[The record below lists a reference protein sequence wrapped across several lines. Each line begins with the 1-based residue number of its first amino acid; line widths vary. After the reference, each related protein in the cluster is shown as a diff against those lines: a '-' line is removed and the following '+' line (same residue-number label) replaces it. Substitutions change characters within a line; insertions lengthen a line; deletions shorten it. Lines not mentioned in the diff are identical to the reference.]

1 MKQTRKTA
9 SLLAQKI
16 DRVAFTTYFL
26 GAVAPLVALGVV
38 VDRYALPTLSD
49 RNASLGLIG
58 LVASIALLSMGSFL
72 VLRHVTRRTLS
83 RIDGDNRRLSSLL
96 KVSSRLA
103 AAQHVTEATAMA
115 ASCARELAQASAAFV
130 FVREG
135 DRWALADTAGDGAEK
150 VYESARQQLDEVVD
164 LVVEHARPVL
174 RGVEDAGTRRHGR
187 PLSAAAAPLP
197 GETGVMGV
205 LAVVREKSQDRFSAA
220 EGDALSTLAALAAVA
235 LHNSDLRESQRNF
248 FVHVTDLLVNALDSH
263 LGFNTGHSHR
273 VAQVANRIGR
283 ALELDDEQLQRLHFA
298 ALLHDIGMLKLDR
311 NQQMNRRACEKHC
324 VLGYRMLMHIR
335 LWKEVAPLVHHHH
348 EWWDGDGYPDGLAGE
363 AIPLE
368 SRIIGLCEA
377 FDAMTNEH
385 SYRESL
391 SLEESVAEM
400 VRCSGTQFEPKLV
413 EVFGRLVEEGVIEA

>member
-1 MKQTRKTA
+1 MKQIRKTT

-38 VDRYALPTLSD
+38 VDRFALPTLDD

-72 VLRHVTRRTLS
+72 VLRSVTRRTLAS
-83 RIDGDNRRLSSLL
+83 IDGDNRRLSSLL

-115 ASCARELAQASAAFV
+115 ARCARELAVARAAFV
-130 FVREG
+130 FICEG
-135 DRWALADTAGDGAEK
+135 DKWILADTAGDDAEK
-150 VYESARQQLDEVVD
+150 LYASARQSLDEVVG
-164 LVVEHARPVL
+164 LVIEHGRPVL
-174 RGVEDAGTRRHGR
+174 RGAADAEAKHRGP
-187 PLSAAAAPLP
+187 PLAAAAAPLP
-197 GETGVMGV
+197 TDSGVMGV
-205 LAVVREKSQDRFSAA
+205 LAVVRTGTQDRFTSA

-235 LHNSDLRESQRNF
+235 LHNSDLRDSQRNF
-248 FVHVTDLLVNALDSH
+248 FSHVTDMLVTALDAH

-273 VAQVANRIGR
+273 VAQVGNRIGR
-283 ALELDDEQLQRLHFA
+283 ALSLDDEQLQRLHFA
-298 ALLHDIGMLKLDR
+298 SLLHDIGMLKLDR
-311 NQQMNRRACEKHC
+311 NQQMNRRTCEKHC

-335 LWKEVAPLVHHHH
+335 LWKDVAPLVHHHH
-348 EWWDGDGYPDGLAGE
+348 EWWDGNGYPDGLAGE
-363 AIPLE
+363 GIPLE

-377 FDAMTNEH
+377 FDAMTNEE

-391 SLEESVAEM
+391 SLDESVAEM
-400 VRCSGTQFEPKLV
+400 VRCAGTQFEPKLV
-413 EVFGRLVEEGVIEA
+413 EVFRQLVEEGVIEV

>member
-103 AAQHVTEATAMA
+103 AAQHVTEATSMA
-115 ASCARELAQASAAFV
+115 AGCARELAQARAAFV

-135 DRWALADTAGDGAEK
+135 DKWALVDTAGDGAEK
-150 VYESARQQLDEVVD
+150 LYESVRQQLDEVVG
-164 LVVEHARPVL
+164 LVMEHGRPVL
-174 RGVEDAGTRRHGR
+174 RGAADAGARSQGLQ
-187 PLSAAAAPLP
+187 LSAAAAPLP
-197 GETGVMGV
+197 GDAGIMGV
-205 LAVVREKSQDRFSAA
+205 LAVVRAKPQDPFSSA

-235 LHNSDLRESQRNF
+235 LHNSDLRDSQRNF
-248 FVHVTDLLVNALDSH
+248 FAHVTDLLVNALDSH

-283 ALELDDEQLQRLHFA
+283 ALGLDEHQLQRLHFA
-298 ALLHDIGMLKLDR
+298 SLLHDIGMLKLDR
-311 NQQMNRRACEKHC
+311 NQQMNRRTCEKHC
-324 VLGYRMLMHIR
+324 VLGYRMLTHIR
-335 LWKEVAPLVHHHH
+335 LWKDVAPLVQHHP
-348 EWWDGDGYPDGLAGE
+348 EWWDGNGYPEGLAGE

-385 SYRESL
+385 SYRDSL
-391 SLEESVAEM
+391 TLEESVAEM
-400 VRCSGTQFEPKLV
+400 VRCSGTQFEPKVV
-413 EVFGRLVEEGVIEA
+413 EVFRQLVEEGVIEA